1 MAVDLVLKD
10 GIVIVND
17 RETVRSLAIDRG
29 KIEGQKVRVVL
40 IVEDFTFFLDLSIC
54 TYIFET

>member
-10 GIVIVND
+10 GIVIVDD

-29 KIEGQKVRVVL
+29 KIEGFYKHGEEPESKRSIDCRGLYIIRV
-40 IVEDFTFFLDLSIC
+40 
-54 TYIFET
+54 